1 MAGMPLGRV
10 VLISGPA
17 GAGKSSTA
25 RQLALASVYER
36 AVHLHTDD
44 FYAAIV
50 KGFIDPTRP
59 EAHSQN
65 VVVVE
70 AFTASARR
78 FAQGGFE
85 VVVDGVVGP
94 WFLEPWQALV
104 REGIDVHY
112 LVLRPDQPTTLARGT
127 NRSAPGALTDA
138 RAIGDIWQAF
148 ANLAAFEAHAL
159 DTTTLTLEAT
169 LAQVRADVSHG
180 TKLLRG

>member
-1 MAGMPLGRV
+1 MAGVPFGRV
-10 VLISGPA
+10 VLVSGPA
-17 GAGKSSTA
+17 GAGKSSVA
-25 RQLALASVYER
+25 RQLAQASLGER

-50 KGFIDPTRP
+50 KGFLDPRSA
-59 EAHSQN
+59 EAHAQN

-70 AFTASARR
+70 AFTASAKR

-112 LVLRPDQPTTLARGT
+112 IILRPDQATTLARGT
-127 NRSAPGALTDA
+127 TRTAPGALTDA

-148 ANLAAFEAHAL
+148 ADLGPFEAHAL
-159 DTTTLTLEAT
+159 DTTTLALEET
-169 LAQVRADVSHG
+169 LAQVRADVSQG
-180 TKLLRG
+180 TKRLRG